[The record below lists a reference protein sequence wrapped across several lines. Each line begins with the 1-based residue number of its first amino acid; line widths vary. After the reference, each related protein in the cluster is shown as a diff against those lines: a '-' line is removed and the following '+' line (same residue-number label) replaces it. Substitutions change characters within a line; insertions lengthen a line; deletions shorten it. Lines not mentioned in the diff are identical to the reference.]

1 MIDKDLGNK
10 SMETKCEILVVPCL
24 LKKEVAERS

>member
-1 MIDKDLGNK
+1 MIEKDLGNK
-10 SMETKCEILVVPCL
+10 SMERKCETVVVPCL